1 MIQDIYD
8 KLLKLFVDKN
18 IDYEIIYDDRGDK
31 YVILESAEEKYL
43 LFYYIIDDYSVS
55 YANIYINEDNQPTR
69 KIKTTLALYP
79 LNLYLLMRLFYEA
92 KKLMINY

>member
-18 IDYEIIYDDRGDK
+18 IDYEIKYNDRGDK

-43 LFYYIIDDYSVS
+43 LFYYIIDDYSAS
-55 YANIYINEDNQPTR
+55 YANIYINEDNQPAG
-69 KIKTTLALYP
+69 KIKTISVLYP
-79 LNLYLLMRLFYEA
+79 LNLFLLLRLFKNE
-92 KKLMINY
+92 

>member
-8 KLLKLFVDKN
+8 KLLKLFVNTD

-43 LFYYIIDDYSVS
+43 LFYYIIDGYSAS
-55 YANIYINEDNQPTR
+55 YANIYINEDNQPAG
-69 KIKTTLALYP
+69 KIKTSLALYP
-79 LNLYLLMRLFYEA
+79 LNLYLLIRLFYEE
-92 KKLMINY
+92 KTK

>member
-43 LFYYIIDDYSVS
+43 LFYYIINGYSAS
-55 YANIYINEDNQPTR
+55 YANIYINEDNQPAG
-69 KIKTTLALYP
+69 KIKTISTFYP
-79 LNLYLLMRLFYEA
+79 LNLFLLLRLFKNE
-92 KKLMINY
+92 

>member
-8 KLLKLFVDKN
+8 KLLKLFVDKD

-43 LFYYIIDDYSVS
+43 LFYYTIDGYSAS
-55 YANIYINEDNQPTR
+55 YANIYINEDNQPAG
-69 KIKTTLALYP
+69 KIKTMAALYP
-79 LNLYLLMRLFYEA
+79 LNLYLLMRLFYET
-92 KKLMINY
+92 KN

>member
-8 KLLKLFVDKN
+8 KLLKLFVDKD
-18 IDYEIIYDDRGDK
+18 IDYEIRYDDSGNK

-43 LFYYIIDDYSVS
+43 LFYYIIDDYSAS
-55 YANIYINEDNQPTR
+55 YGNIYINEDNQPTG

-79 LNLYLLMRLFYEA
+79 LNLYF
-92 KKLMINY
+92 INEIIL

>member
-8 KLLKLFVDKN
+8 KLLKLFVDK
-18 IDYEIIYDDRGDK
+18 DMSYEIIYDDRGDK
-31 YVILESAEEKYL
+31 YVILKSTEEKYL
-43 LFYYIIDDYSVS
+43 LFYYTIDGYSAS
-55 YANIYINEDNQPTR
+55 YANIYINEDNQPAG

-92 KKLMINY
+92 KN

>member
-18 IDYEIIYDDRGDK
+18 INYEIIYDDRGDK

-43 LFYYIIDDYSVS
+43 LFYYIINGYSSS
-55 YANIYINEDNQPTR
+55 YANIYINEDNQPVK
-69 KIKTTLALYP
+69 KIKTISTFYP
-79 LNLYLLMRLFYEA
+79 LNLFLLLRLFKNE
-92 KKLMINY
+92 

>member
-8 KLLKLFVDKN
+8 KLLKLFVNKN

-43 LFYYIIDDYSVS
+43 LFYYIIDDYSAS
-55 YANIYINEDNQPTR
+55 YVNIYINEDNQPAG
-69 KIKTTLALYP
+69 KIKTSLAFYS

-92 KKLMINY
+92 KN

>member
-1 MIQDIYD
+1 MIQDIYN

-43 LFYYIIDDYSVS
+43 LFYYIIDGYSAS
-55 YANIYINEDNQPTR
+55 YANIHINEDNQPAE
-69 KIKTTLALYP
+69 KIKNNFSSLST
-79 LNLYLLMRLFYEA
+79 
-92 KKLMINY
+92 